1 MTKQKPLLFP
11 SVPNAP
17 AYLRRMPTKA
27 EVPADLI
34 LVHNSVRGKPRL
46 GSNGFRAWLAR
57 PAARYVRAIAN
68 GRRTSPFTTAWNRM
82 GHEGQGWPL
91 ARLKHLLNFTV

>member
-27 EVPADLI
+27 EMPADLNV
-34 LVHNSVRGKPRL
+34 VHNSVRGKPRL
-46 GSNGFRAWLAR
+46 GSTAFAR
-57 PAARYVRAIAN
+57 GSRVRRRVTFGAIAN
-68 GRRTSPFTTAWNRM
+68 GRRTSLFTTAWNRM
-82 GHEGQGWPL
+82 GHEG
-91 ARLKHLLNFTV
+91 

>member
-27 EVPADLI
+27 EMPADLI
-34 LVHNSVRGKPRL
+34 VVHNSVRE
-46 GSNGFRAWLAR
+46 SRASAR
-57 PAARYVRAIAN
+57 TAFARGLRVRRPVTFGAIAN
-68 GRRTSPFTTAWNRM
+68 GRRTSTFTTAWNRM
-82 GHEGQGWPL
+82 GHEG
-91 ARLKHLLNFTV
+91 